1 MIDHE
6 NKFIFIHVTKTAGTS
21 IENAFDSSAG
31 NTKSEVEY
39 KHESASYMKNKFPTE
54 WESYFTFSIVRN
66 PFDRMLSRY
75 TWGKRKNL
83 WNRYTSS
90 FNIFVKR
97 IDEGKKVMSTPHRI
111 WLREALKSQSQM
123 LCNEDGDLLV
133 DYIGKFENLQEDF
146 NTICDKIVIP
156 RQVLPHKNKS
166 KHKHYTEYYND
177 ETRSIVAK
185 KYVKDIEMFGYEFG
199 D

>member
-66 PFDRMLSRY
+66 PFDRMLSR
-75 TWGKRKNL
+75 
-83 WNRYTSS
+83 
-90 FNIFVKR
+90 
-97 IDEGKKVMSTPHRI
+97 
-111 WLREALKSQSQM
+111 
-123 LCNEDGDLLV
+123 
-133 DYIGKFENLQEDF
+133 
-146 NTICDKIVIP
+146 
-156 RQVLPHKNKS
+156 
-166 KHKHYTEYYND
+166 
-177 ETRSIVAK
+177 
-185 KYVKDIEMFGYEFG
+185 
-199 D
+199 